1 MVDGHVGERVKRF
14 GQLYYNLKVSGDV
27 RSSFQAVVYFDV
39 HIRERV
45 SSSAS
50 SLAPWFVV
58 HFHNFHIFTK

>member
-45 SSSAS
+45 N
-50 SLAPWFVV
+50 L
-58 HFHNFHIFTK
+58 N